1 MTRVAAAAG
10 PGSRGIARRRW
21 LASLAILGGGG
32 LVGVASAATPAPTD
46 ARGWLTRLQAAAT
59 KTNFAGT
66 FVVTTGGVATSSR
79 IVHAWDG
86 RHAYELVE
94 PLDGPAH
101 QVLRVDDVVRTV
113 WPDRRTVLV
122 ERRPHDVSFPFL
134 LRAGGQRMAEFYDWS
149 RVGVERIAGREA
161 TVLLVR
167 PRDEHRLAYRLWSD
181 QRTGLLL
188 RADVLGA
195 QGEVLESSAFSQV
208 SIGTPPAI
216 QEVQRAL
223 SRAETYQALSSPY
236 EATDLRREGW
246 SLDPGVPGFQPISC
260 VRRPAPKVVN
270 ANGAAAASAAAGRV
284 MLQAVYSD
292 GLSSVSVF
300 IEPAGSEAPIP
311 NTRGA
316 AGALSTLTQ
325 LRDNAWRVTVVGDV
339 PANTLERF
347 AAGLRRLGP

>member
-1 MTRVAAAAG
+1 MTRVAAPAEPA
-10 PGSRGIARRRW
+10 SRGIARRRW
-21 LASLAILGGGG
+21 LASVAVLGGAG
-32 LVGVASAATPAPTD
+32 LAGVAAASTPAPTD
-46 ARGWLTRLQAAAT
+46 ARGWLARLQAAAT
-59 KTNFAGT
+59 TTNFVGT

-86 RHAYELVE
+86 RRAYELVE
-94 PLDGPAH
+94 SLDGPAH
-101 QVLRVDDVVRTV
+101 QVLRLDDVVKTV
-113 WPDRRTVLV
+113 WPDQRTVLV

-134 LRAGGQRMAEFYDWS
+134 LRAAGQRMAEFYDWS
-149 RVGVERIAGREA
+149 RVGVERIAGHEA

-167 PRDEHRLAYRLWSD
+167 PRDQHRLAYRLWSD

-195 QGEVLESSAFSQV
+195 HGEVLESSAFSQV
-208 SIGTPPAI
+208 SIGTAPAI

-223 SRAETYQALSSPY
+223 SRAESYQSLKSPY

-246 SLDPGVPGFQPISC
+246 LLEHGVPGFQPISC

-270 ANGAAAASAAAGRV
+270 ANGPASSSTTGRV

-300 IEPAGSEAPIP
+300 IEPAGGEAPIP
-311 NTRGA
+311 NARGA

-325 LRDNAWRVTVVGDV
+325 LRDDAWRVTVVGDV

-347 AAGLRRLGP
+347 AAGLRRVGT